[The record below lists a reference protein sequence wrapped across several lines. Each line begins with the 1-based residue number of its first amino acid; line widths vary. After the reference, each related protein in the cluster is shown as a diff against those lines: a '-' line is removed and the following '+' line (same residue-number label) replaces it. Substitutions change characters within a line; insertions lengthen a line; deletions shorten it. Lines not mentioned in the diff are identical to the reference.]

1 MQIKDSAALRE
12 IAVKKKGAST
22 TKESTSLFGFFST
35 HISQQE
41 NEITSYDTDIQEL
54 RNEIETI
61 GDKLVQEPTLAHFKK
76 FRDVLSRLAKRIS
89 NEAYRLEKF
98 GGTPQNPRY
107 YEIIT
112 VINSE
117 ADRLYNL
124 IIQQQKDNM
133 AITAKVIG
141 IKGLVVDLVT

>member
-1 MQIKDSAALRE
+1 MRIKDTDSLRS
-12 IAVKKKGAST
+12 IATSKKGTST
-22 TKESTSLFGFFST
+22 GTTGSSILGLFSSQ
-35 HISQQE
+35 ISQKEKEVSTYNQ
-41 NEITSYDTDIQEL
+41 DIIEL
-54 RNEIETI
+54 QKEVETA
-61 GDKLVQEPTLAHFKK
+61 GDKLVLEPTLTSFKN

-112 VINSE
+112 IINSE
-117 ADRLYNL
+117 ADRLYNY
-124 IIQQQKDNM
+124 IVQDQKDNM

-141 IKGLVVDLVT
+141 IKGLVVDLIT